1 MGDKEETSQR
11 VAYDSLIASSVLSS
25 AMGESG
31 VDRRRS
37 PLVFGGNGGARHFAR
52 RPPSFLRKKATAT
65 ARRGAKNANGAE
77 RTCQAIFFSSQIFVF
92 KFIQNPFSFEREQS
106 ANSLVFKNSSS
117 YPFVLFLSHC
127 YKITF
132 GLKKMVNFFSAQNEI
147 YFDFFPPINPTFE
160 NFSLI
165 LLLLITKNQEN
176 HVNYDYDSN
185 RFSVQTW
192 RKKRDRKREKNQKI

>member
-25 AMGESG
+25 AIAESG

-77 RTCQAIFFSSQIFVF
+77 RTCQAIFFSCQIFVF
-92 KFIQNPFSFEREQS
+92 KFIQNPLSFEREQS
-106 ANSLVFKNSSS
+106 ANSLVFKNAQATL
-117 YPFVLFLSHC
+117 LFFF
-127 YKITF
+127 IT
-132 GLKKMVNFFSAQNEI
+132 
-147 YFDFFPPINPTFE
+147 
-160 NFSLI
+160 
-165 LLLLITKNQEN
+165 LL
-176 HVNYDYDSN
+176 
-185 RFSVQTW
+185 
-192 RKKRDRKREKNQKI
+192 